1 MKNAALTTLLVAL
14 FSATASAQL
23 IDIDIDK
30 TEWYENPI
38 IWVGAFVILILV
50 LVLTRTRKA

>member
-1 MKNAALTTLLVAL
+1 MRALSLTSLLVAL
-14 FSATASAQL
+14 LSTTASAQL

-38 IWVGAFVILILV
+38 IWVGAFVVLILV